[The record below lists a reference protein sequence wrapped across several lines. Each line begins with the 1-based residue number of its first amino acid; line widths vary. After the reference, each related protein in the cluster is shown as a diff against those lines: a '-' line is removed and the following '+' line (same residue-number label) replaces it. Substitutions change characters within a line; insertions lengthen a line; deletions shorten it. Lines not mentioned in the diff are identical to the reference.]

1 MTEAIFADLSQYIA
15 APRVNALT
23 LSTDGTRLV
32 AAVAELDDE
41 RARYRSSLWEIP
53 LEDGEPTRLTR
64 SGEGESAPR
73 FHPDGS
79 VLFVSSR
86 PDGPSDKTNDEA
98 ALWRLPVRGEAEPV
112 ASWPGGLGNPVVARS
127 GRVLMGG
134 SKFIGPLPADADV
147 ADDAAARELRTKRKV
162 SAVLHTGMPIRYW
175 DHELGWQS
183 PRLLAWNGD
192 GDGSD
197 GAQPR
202 DVLPDAVHELTEAT
216 WSVSADGTRTAT
228 TWQTRLPHGMSQQG
242 VAILDLDSGEHS
254 MWPQEPDEEFEQ
266 PVLSPD
272 GMRVAVLHR
281 YIGNPDEP
289 FVAGARVYDVDGSNP
304 VVLDLGDLYPNELA
318 WSPDGTLLFV
328 AGDWHGRAPV
338 VVIDPASGAVLR
350 RLASDAAYTAL
361 CPAPDNESVFALRS
375 SPAQPPHPVR
385 LDVSATDQTPTPLP
399 APGTPLTL
407 PGALH
412 EVEVEVGGNLS
423 CRGWL
428 CLPDDAS
435 DVPAPL
441 MLWVHG
447 GPFMSS
453 NSWSWRWNPW
463 VAVARGYAVLMPDPS
478 LSTGYGQ
485 EWIARAWPHRAAPVW
500 RDLELLLDV
509 VTERPDID
517 GERVACLGGSFGGY
531 MTNWIAGHTD
541 RFRAI
546 VTHAGLWAL
555 DQQHTTTDWAAG
567 KLHMIGTPADR
578 PEWYAENSPH
588 NFISEIRTPML
599 VCHGNRDYR
608 VPISEALR
616 LWWDLV
622 STYPGE
628 PDTMPHRFLNL
639 TDENHWVLKP
649 ANVQIWYETV
659 LDFCDTH
666 VRG

>member
-1 MTEAIFADLSQYIA
+1 
-15 APRVNALT
+15 
-23 LSTDGTRLV
+23 
-32 AAVAELDDE
+32 
-41 RARYRSSLWEIP
+41 
-53 LEDGEPTRLTR
+53 
-64 SGEGESAPR
+64 
-73 FHPDGS
+73 
-79 VLFVSSR
+79 
-86 PDGPSDKTNDEA
+86 
-98 ALWRLPVRGEAEPV
+98 
-112 ASWPGGLGNPVVARS
+112 
-127 GRVLMGG
+127 
-134 SKFIGPLPADADV
+134 
-147 ADDAAARELRTKRKV
+147 
-162 SAVLHTGMPIRYW
+162 
-175 DHELGWQS
+175 
-183 PRLLAWNGD
+183 
-192 GDGSD
+192 
-197 GAQPR
+197 
-202 DVLPDAVHELTEAT
+202 
-216 WSVSADGTRTAT
+216 
-228 TWQTRLPHGMSQQG
+228 
-242 VAILDLDSGEHS
+242 
-254 MWPQEPDEEFEQ
+254 
-266 PVLSPD
+266 
-272 GMRVAVLHR
+272 
-281 YIGNPDEP
+281 
-289 FVAGARVYDVDGSNP
+289 
-304 VVLDLGDLYPNELA
+304 
-318 WSPDGTLLFV
+318 
-328 AGDWHGRAPV
+328 
-338 VVIDPASGAVLR
+338 
-350 RLASDAAYTAL
+350 
-361 CPAPDNESVFALRS
+361 
-375 SPAQPPHPVR
+375 
-385 LDVSATDQTPTPLP
+385 
-399 APGTPLTL
+399 
-407 PGALH
+407 
-412 EVEVEVGGNLS
+412 VEVEVGGALS

-435 DVPAPL
+435 DAPAPL

-463 VAVARGYAVLMPDPS
+463 LAVAHGYAVLMPDPS

-567 KLHMIGTPADR
+567 KLHMIGTPAER

-622 STYPGE
+622 STYPGD
-628 PDTMPHRFLNL
+628 PDSMPHRFLNL
-639 TDENHWVLKP
+639 TDENHWVLRP
-649 ANVQIWYETV
+649 ANVQVWYETV